1 MTQCK
6 TVLNRNFQERSSL
19 LNVPPLVKT
28 KPRLRVVLMGGI
40 IFSVVT
46 GCSYAGGAAQKET
59 VENSPT
65 VSRDSTYKAVV
76 REGAGEISFPTDQY
90 ESSAQG
96 YLLETSAMYLD
107 LALCLHEKGMPS
119 YWAQRENIGP
129 EENRRYGRWIMSNA
143 ESHAYVLVPDKEL
156 ERAFQWEALFN
167 AEHEDVLSSEQ
178 YEKAESECLDTPSPD
193 LMDALGGPPLPDE
206 ISKIGNQTYDLML
219 ASDDAAAVFAD
230 WEVCLNEAGL
240 ERVGDD
246 DPYGIVGVDYS
257 VASEQSIKVAV
268 TDVACKQETDFVQR
282 LADIEASFQGPV
294 VKKYEAELAELHAFD
309 EKVTENR
316 KAFLNA
322 NAAKG
327 EALWKP

>member
-1 MTQCK
+1 M
-6 TVLNRNFQERSSL
+6 SS
-19 LNVPPLVKT
+19 
-28 KPRLRVVLMGGI
+28 I
-40 IFSVVT
+40 IVSFVT
-46 GCSYAGGAAQKET
+46 GCSYAGDVEQKET
-59 VENSPT
+59 AENAQTIP
-65 VSRDSTYKAVV
+65 RDSSYVAVV
-76 REGAGEISFPTDQY
+76 REDTGEILFPTDHNV
-90 ESSAQG
+90 SSTQG
-96 YLLETSAMYLD
+96 YLVETSAMYLD

-119 YWAQRENIGP
+119 YWAQREHAGP

-156 ERAFQWEALFN
+156 ERTLQWEALFN

-193 LMDALGGPPLPDE
+193 LMDALGGPPRPDE

-294 VKKYEAELAELHAFD
+294 VKKYEAELAELLAFD

-327 EALWKP
+327 ESLWKP